1 MRWGGLLFVLTC
13 ACSAPPTQLVVV
25 VDSDFAVPEEL
36 TTVEVEVFDA
46 AGETVSGTTFALA
59 PRGEGQPARFP
70 LPLSFG
76 VVPQGGDASRRV
88 RVVVRGKTATDRIM
102 VQRAATTGFLE
113 GRSLA
118 LPMFLL
124 RSCAAVMCPDGQT
137 CTERGCADEERPP
150 ETLPP
155 VRPGEELDGSL
166 PDAAAA
172 DSGAT
177 DGEAGP
183 VDGGRG
189 DGGRGDGGARDGG
202 GDAGRDA
209 GACTPSAELCNGV
222 DDDCDGEIDE
232 AGCPCPRQMRGA
244 HAYLFC
250 ETPARFVD
258 ARRFCQDRGY
268 DLIVVDDAAENAFA
282 RANGPVG
289 VDMYLGFT
297 DEDVE
302 GSWRW
307 VDGRLGWMDGASLG
321 YTNWL
326 AGEPN
331 DGGPGQDCAVIGP
344 DGTWR
349 DLRCVGNLPFVCE
362 SPNP

>member
-166 PDAAAA
+166 PDAALR
-172 DSGAT
+172 
-177 DGEAGP
+177 DGEVVDAGDAGEPDAGP
-183 VDGGRG
+183 LDAGTADGGL
-189 DGGRGDGGARDGG
+189 DADGGAC
-202 GDAGRDA
+202 A
-209 GACTPSAELCNGV
+209 PVLEVCNGR
-222 DDDCDGEIDE
+222 DDDCDGVVDE
-232 AGCPCPRQMRGA
+232 DGCPCARHVHAGRSYLLCSDGRQWAEARS
-244 HAYLFC
+244 FC
-250 ETPARFVD
+250 EGL
-258 ARRFCQDRGY
+258 GY
-268 DLIVVDDAAENAFA
+268 DLATLTSGPESDFA
-282 RANGPVG
+282 RSLLSGRDIVWIG
-289 VDMYLGFT
+289 MSDL
-297 DEDVE
+297 EVE
-302 GSWRW
+302 GTWRW
-307 VDGRLGWMDGASLG
+307 VDGTLLWRDGATFG
-321 YTNWL
+321 YQAWE
-326 AGEPN
+326 AGFPA
-331 DGGPGQDCAVIGP
+331 DGGAGADCGIVTV
-344 DGTWR
+344 DGWR
-349 DLRCVGNLPFVCE
+349 DIRCNIGIPFLCE